1 MNIKTV
7 TNNYKLHVLSF
18 IIITLFFM
26 NYFNAFQNYNFIY
39 QTNLFRDTV
48 WATTLLWKS
57 SKKFIIISKCKFKC
71 YKCSHPTQYLTTDTQ
86 L

>member
-1 MNIKTV
+1 
-7 TNNYKLHVLSF
+7 
-18 IIITLFFM
+18 M

-39 QTNLFRDTV
+39 QANLFRDTGKV
-48 WATTLLWKS
+48 A
-57 SKKFIIISKCKFKC
+57 KKVHYNKQVQVQC